1 MLARLLA
8 SGDPFNDN
16 PLFSLLSRCADRTDL
31 SAMLEALARPPAG
44 REPLEIE
51 GAIEAALRSP
61 ALTSDVAKQ
70 LIVDHFQA
78 VRDSGARASL
88 SYLLGRRSAVDAL
101 NRILRDDPD
110 PYVRAA
116 AVVSLRDCKT
126 PPAFATLWRAAKS
139 DPDSYVRAQAYQTLG
154 RFGQLRTRDDLLA
167 ASRNQTDA
175 GSVGRFLGR
184 WLKAGETPEDQTAET
199 FTSLAEHTGSSEAS
213 GALSEIFRM
222 LQPAPKAPVV
232 MTVRP
237 PPLPLPISPGPSQA
251 TVMAPIQSIP
261 IASAAQPEDTEL
273 QRALY
278 RRSERITR
286 AALAQFAASKN
297 LREDAARVAIDCA
310 LVVNRCDQSGCE
322 HLNNILRATDRMRAP
337 LALEASHDVS
347 TQVGS
352 FYFAYRYRQYVIL
365 FSLASLVAVAAVVA
379 GFVRR
384 RERTFATG
392 AGLLLMVAATAA
404 FQLTS
409 GPIWGVSVWP
419 PPYLWPAT
427 ALGSIA
433 ATLVVAVPVT
443 LACWRKRMIP
453 AALIAGEIGW
463 WFVPSLLAAAGLTL
477 RMQHYSTDEDWL
489 PFLLMIL
496 MLVGGPILT
505 LMFSAAAWG
514 IEHIVLPQPLEH

>member
-1 MLARLLA
+1 MLVRFLA
-8 SGDPFNDN
+8 GGDPFADN
-16 PLFSLLSRCADRTDL
+16 PLFSLLSRCADLNDL
-31 SAMLEALARPPAG
+31 GAMLEALARPPAG

-61 ALTSDVAKQ
+61 ALASNVAATQ
-70 LIVDHFQA
+70 LIVDRFQT
-78 VRDSGARASL
+78 VRDSGTRASL
-88 SYLLGRRSAVDAL
+88 SYLLGRHSAVDAL

-116 AVVSLRDCKT
+116 AVVSLRNCKT

-139 DPDSYVRAQAYQTLG
+139 DPDSYVRAQAYQTLD
-154 RFGQLRTRDDLLA
+154 RFGQLHTRDDLLA
-167 ASRNQTDA
+167 ASRTQTDA
-175 GSVGRFLGR
+175 GSTGRFLGR
-184 WLKAGETPEDQTAET
+184 WLKTGETPEDQTAET
-199 FTSLAEHTGSSEAS
+199 FTRLAEHTGSSEAS
-213 GALSEIFRM
+213 GALSEIFRT
-222 LQPAPKAPVV
+222 LQSAPKAPVV
-232 MTVRP
+232 MTVR

-261 IASAAQPEDTEL
+261 IAPAEPEDTEL

-297 LREDAARVAIDCA
+297 LQEDAARIAIDCA

-322 HLNNILRATDRMRAP
+322 HLNHILRATDRMRAP

-352 FYFAYRYRQYVIL
+352 LYFAYRYRQYVIL
-365 FSLASLVAVAAVVA
+365 FSLASLVAVAALVA

-384 RERTFATG
+384 RERTFAVG
-392 AGLLLMVAATAA
+392 IGLLLMVAATAA
-404 FQLTS
+404 LQLTS

-433 ATLVVAVPVT
+433 ATLVVTVPVT
-443 LACWRKRMIP
+443 LACGRKRLVP

-477 RMQHYSTDEDWL
+477 RMQHYSSDEDWL
-489 PFLLMIL
+489 PFLLAVF

-505 LMFSAAAWG
+505 LTFSAAAWG
-514 IEHIVLPQPLEH
+514 IEHIVLPRPREP